1 MQKIRHG
8 DNPLQDLKFAGH
20 SGYGVK
26 VDRLVLK
33 MADLKAFPG
42 VWKEVHD
49 IMWEYWPDLSEGE
62 KDDLTQKAYVLLL
75 KIYEDMPKKR
85 AWFWQRGL

>member
-8 DNPLQDLKFAGH
+8 DNPLLDLKHAGH

-33 MADLKAFPG
+33 MADLKAFPS

-49 IMWEYWPDLSEGE
+49 IMWEYWPDNREEE
-62 KDDLTQKAYVLLL
+62 KDDLTQQAYVLLN

-85 AWFWQRGL
+85 GWFWQRGL